1 MIANKEPCL
10 DSDMLADLL
19 AGRLPPDRFADA
31 LQHVESCVRCATA
44 ADAAGHELSSV
55 WIHRVLREPNA
66 PSFDDEPE
74 CQAAIGNL
82 LVQPTLSS
90 AQPHGVLPT
99 ATLGPYR
106 LLKWLGTGGMG
117 SVYLAEHQRLKRMAA
132 IKLLSREKLQQP
144 GWLERFNR
152 EMTSI
157 AALEHP
163 HIVRAIDAGDDG
175 GWHYLVMEYLDGA
188 DLSKACRRM
197 GEIPLQTTCELIR
210 QAALGLSAIHA
221 MGMIHRDIK
230 PSNLF
235 LTRSGTVK
243 LLDLGLVLSGDS
255 PLATDE
261 RLTTVGHVMGTLPY
275 MAREQVLDASGVDW
289 RADIYSLGATMF
301 RLLTG
306 RAPFGPATHLA
317 QMIHAISNTSC
328 PSLKTL
334 KADAPQ
340 EIIQLVDRMLSHDPA
355 DRPQSADE
363 VARLLAPFCD
373 EASPKTLIRTAIQVP
388 DDADERLS
396 SAMQPHPALAV
407 ADAHGGSGR
416 SKSRWP
422 LWIAAA
428 GAPLAFLA
436 GILIMVAT
444 DKGTLV
450 IESDQPGV
458 SVTVSQGDQ
467 VIESLRVEQD
477 AKSLR
482 LQSGKYRIELTGVD
496 SDALEISE
504 SSVLLM
510 RGDKQVV
517 KIKRQSTA
525 AIAEGTG
532 QREPAGSLYQGK
544 SFSAWMEVLD
554 REKDLALLVQAMNA
568 CKLLA
573 ETDTQKAIAAKRYLF
588 LARQF
593 GGFKKSFRPAI
604 ERASE
609 EPSSWFMAELTE
621 SFSNFMP
628 EPGLHAII
636 EELETG
642 NERSAQACAFLLGL
656 YHIGDTDRDYRRTR
670 NINYKFP
677 VYLDQLKASEEGRA
691 RILRMS
697 NALAK
702 RIDQMGSQ
710 ASQLDFRTM
719 VYPRVLML
727 DILGED
733 LAADP
738 QCVRWAQQL
747 VAEGEYVLGLQDGS
761 IDRNGQD
768 VGIPDVDIK
777 RPSMGLS
784 ISLMIS
790 RILKGFPGKSVVNG
804 LMLPMSEGMHLERRV
819 GEAFARIAQEHPDA
833 TAKAIITHLKTQYIV
848 SAFWDKAARHAK
860 DDARSSTAKSVLKT
874 VDADSLEVI
883 SYLAGAL
890 SKNYRTSLLTSE
902 DLEELLVH
910 FGQRLTREAPSQDDE
925 QKKRRYVFALHIFAS
940 LGLPFEMKD
949 GVQQVDQTVCDFLV
963 EELTSG
969 SVDKD
974 STVERLPLFRTM
986 GGPASKELWSSEDTR
1001 LAMQSL
1007 LVRYPENMIPPY
1019 TAALGRNPSMALQ
1032 IEFLPPLLE
1041 AIATHEGGDQRS
1053 LQMSLKDMQ
1062 LNYDETHV
1070 ENMSRFLGSD
1080 ESKSI
1085 LADLDRAYQQAF
1097 EKTIADFQLR
1107 KKDTQPLLLT
1117 RWLLARH
1124 LKHDVTQEKGFV
1136 EALEKTLK
1144 ASPLSLDLLL
1154 LASETLGYD
1163 AIPMQAITA
1172 AETQISASGK
1182 CDEIERLIQ
1191 GLHASRPDEFCE
1203 YFYIFLVSPK
1213 LLLDNPSER
1222 MSTPETYIR
1231 LFGGL
1236 DSTCKYW
1243 YHDIIRLLQANENTR
1258 ERTNNA
1264 LRKIIPWLQSKPEIM
1279 EQIQT
1284 LLPPEP

>member
-31 LQHVESCVRCATA
+31 LQHVESCERCATA

-55 WIHRVLREPNA
+55 WIHRVLQDTNA

-74 CQAAIGNL
+74 CHAAIGNL
-82 LVQPTLSS
+82 LIQPTLNS

-132 IKLLSREKLQQP
+132 IKLLSREKLQQS

-163 HIVRAIDAGDDG
+163 HVVRAIDAGDDS

-188 DLSKACRRM
+188 DLSKVCRRM

-317 QMIHAISNTSC
+317 QMIHAISNSPC

-340 EIIQLVDRMLSHDPA
+340 EIIQLVDRMLSHEPA
-355 DRPQSADE
+355 VRPQSADE

-396 SAMQPHPALAV
+396 NAMQPHPPLAV
-407 ADAHGGSGR
+407 ADANGGSGR

-436 GILIMVAT
+436 GILIMIAT

-496 SDALEISE
+496 SDALEVSD

-510 RGDKQVV
+510 RGDKQVI

-525 AIAEGTG
+525 AIAVETG
-532 QREPAGSLYQGK
+532 QREPTGSLYQGK

-554 REKDLALLVQAMNA
+554 REKDMGMLSQAMIA
-568 CKLLA
+568 CNLLA
-573 ETDTQKAIAAKRYLF
+573 ETDAQRSAAAKSFLL
-588 LARQF
+588 LARQWGGMF
-593 GGFKKSFRPAI
+593 GIGSRPTEGKAPNN
-604 ERASE
+604 
-609 EPSSWFMAELTE
+609 PSLWFMFELE
-621 SFSNFMP
+621 ENFRNLID
-628 EPGLHAII
+628 EPGFSAII

-642 NERSAQACAFLLGL
+642 NERSVQACACLL
-656 YHIGDTDRDYRRTR
+656 DKYRGPFRM
-670 NINYKFP
+670 
-677 VYLDQLKASEEGRA
+677 YLDQLNGTEHGRAQLVRLDIALGKRIEELKIPVSSVLSDYLVRSRVHVLDVLGSDLASEPQIVAWAQEMVAQADHVTEAQERLLDGNGRGGM
-691 RILRMS
+691 RP
-697 NALAK
+697 N
-702 RIDQMGSQ
+702 
-710 ASQLDFRTM
+710 LDL
-719 VYPRVLML
+719 PRVDLNQPSL
-727 DILGED
+727 D
-733 LAADP
+733 
-738 QCVRWAQQL
+738 
-747 VAEGEYVLGLQDGS
+747 S
-761 IDRNGQD
+761 
-768 VGIPDVDIK
+768 
-777 RPSMGLS
+777 ST
-784 ISLMIS
+784 SLIIS
-790 RILKGFPGKSVVNG
+790 RTQRGYPGKSVVLG
-804 LMLPMSEGMHLERRV
+804 LMLPFGRKTDSPNRV
-819 GEAFARIAQEHPDA
+819 VEAFAHVAREHPEA
-833 TAKAIITHLKTQYIV
+833 TATAIITHLKLPTLL
-848 SAFWDKAARHAK
+848 AANWYEDSRHTE
-860 DDARSSTAKSVLKT
+860 DDARSSIAKSVLMT
-874 VDADSLEVI
+874 ADTDSLSVI
-883 SYLAGAL
+883 PRLANAWISNYPMCIF
-890 SKNYRTSLLTSE
+890 SKE

-910 FGQRLTREAPSQDDE
+910 FGKRLTREAPSQEDE
-925 QKKRRYVFALHIFAS
+925 QKKRRYVFALHIFS
-940 LGLPFEMKD
+940 TLGLPFEMKD

-963 EELTSG
+963 GELTSG
-969 SVDKD
+969 SVEKD
-974 STVERLPLFRTM
+974 STVERLPLFWTM
-986 GGPASKELWSSEDTR
+986 GGPDSKELWSSEDTR
-1001 LAMQSL
+1001 FAMQSL
-1007 LVRYPENMIPPY
+1007 LARYPENMIPPY
-1019 TAALGRNPSMALQ
+1019 TAAIGRNPYMALQ
-1032 IEFLPPLLE
+1032 MEFIPPLLE
-1041 AIATHEGGDQRS
+1041 AIAAHEGGDQRS
-1053 LQMSLKDMQ
+1053 LQMSLKNMQ

-1097 EKTIADFQLR
+1097 EKTIADFQVR

-1144 ASPLSLDLLL
+1144 ASRLSLDLLL

-1172 AETQISASGK
+1172 AEAQISASGK
-1182 CDEIERLIQ
+1182 CDEIKRLIQ
-1191 GLHASRPDEFCE
+1191 GLHASRPEEFCE
-1203 YFYIFLVSPK
+1203 YFCRYLEVRAEQIHDPNNQGEFLVGILS
-1213 LLLDNPSER
+1213 D
-1222 MSTPETYIR
+1222 

-1236 DSTCKYW
+1236 NSTCKYW
-1243 YHDIIRLLQANENTR
+1243 YHDIIRLLQANEKTG
-1258 ERTNNA
+1258 ERTNEVC
-1264 LRKIIPWLQSKPEIM
+1264 RKILPYLYLIDSQVMDEW
-1279 EQIQT
+1279 QT